1 MNEACGAFEKSS
13 AGTADSPELRRLTE
27 ENFRSAFEARAAQV
41 DRMMMWLLA
50 AEWLGLMVVAAIV
63 APFAWS
69 GDRSGPH
76 PHLIAAVFAGPAFI
90 LPVIGIALLCPA
102 HALTR
107 HAIAVAQI
115 LVSIL
120 LIDCT
125 GGRIES
131 HFHVFGSLA
140 FLAFY
145 RDRRVLLTAS
155 AVTVADHF
163 LRGIWWPQSVYGVLT
178 VSPWRWAEHL
188 WWVLFEDFFLLIS
201 IRTSVKEACLIARN
215 AASLYLGASH
225 DVLTG
230 LANRRL
236 LRERFEAS
244 TAAHHIGKSA
254 VLFIDL
260 DRFRQ
265 ANDTLGHCMGDKLLV
280 LVAAR
285 LADVVGST
293 GTLARIGGDEFVALA
308 NRVGG
313 IEDADQLG
321 VRLLGA
327 LTSPFHVEGHEVL
340 LSASI
345 GISLFPDHGTTLAML
360 QERADRAMYIAKS
373 QGRNQCVAFSDDVC
387 RREKLARE
395 IGIDLTSAMDRDE
408 FELNFQPLV
417 RRNGRLSGFEALLR
431 WRHPKHGVV
440 SPAEFIPLAEES
452 GLIERL
458 GDWVLEE
465 ACRACRRWQNPRHAP
480 IGVAVNVSALQFEQ
494 EDYPDRALDAIAAA
508 GIDPSLLTLELTES
522 VLVANPE
529 RARAHLVR
537 IRRAGVQIAL
547 DDFGTGYSSLSY
559 LTELPADLIKL
570 DRSFLRGEMSESQA
584 VVESIVNLAHRLNLE
599 VIAEGVETRAQK
611 ESLSDLDCDQF
622 QGYYFSRPIS
632 EAEVAGLIAAR
643 TPSRAPV
650 PELAGVR
657 C

>member
-1 MNEACGAFEKSS
+1 MNDICGGA
-13 AGTADSPELRRLTE
+13 ADSPELTQLTE
-27 ENFRSAFEARAAQV
+27 ENFRSAFQARAAQV
-41 DRMMMWLLA
+41 DRMMIWLLG
-50 AEWLGLMVVAAIV
+50 AEWLGLMAVAAIV
-63 APFAWS
+63 SPFAWN
-69 GDRSGPH
+69 GGQSGPH
-76 PHLIAAVFAGPAFI
+76 PHLIAACLAGPAFI
-90 LPVIGIALLCPA
+90 LPAIAIALLCPA

-125 GGRIES
+125 GGRIET
-131 HFHVFGSLA
+131 HFHIFGSLA

-163 LRGIWWPQSVYGVLT
+163 VRGIWWPQSVYGVLT

-201 IRTSVKEACLIARN
+201 IKTSVKESCLIARN
-215 AASLYLGASH
+215 AAGLYLGASR

-230 LANRRL
+230 LANRRQ
-236 LRERFEAS
+236 LRERFEAC
-244 TAAHHIGKSA
+244 AALSDTTNCSI
-254 VLFIDL
+254 LFIDL

-265 ANDTLGHCMGDKLLV
+265 ANDTLGHSMGDKLLV

-285 LADVVGST
+285 LSDVVGST
-293 GTLARIGGDEFVALA
+293 GTLARVGGDEFVALA

-313 IEDADQLG
+313 IEEADELG
-321 VRLLGA
+321 VRLLDA
-327 LTSPFHVEGHEVL
+327 LTRPFHVEGHEVL

-345 GISLFPDHGTTLAML
+345 GISLFPEHGSTLALL

-395 IGIDLTSAMDRDE
+395 IGIDLTAAMDRDE

-417 RRNGRLSGFEALLR
+417 RRTGRLAGFEALLR
-431 WRHPKHGVV
+431 WRHPRHGII

-465 ACRACRRWQNPRHAP
+465 ACRACRRWQKPGHAP
-480 IGVAVNVSALQFEQ
+480 VGVAVNVSGLQFEQ
-494 EDYPDRALDAIAAA
+494 EDYPDRVLAATAAA

-522 VLVANPE
+522 VLVANAD
-529 RARAHLVR
+529 RARAHLNRV
-537 IRRAGVQIAL
+537 RRAGVQIAL

-570 DRSFLRGEMSESQA
+570 DRSFLRGEMTESQA
-584 VVESIVNLAHRLNLE
+584 VVESIVNLAHRLNLQ

-611 ESLSDLDCDQF
+611 DNLTDLDCDQF

-632 EAEVAGLIAAR
+632 EAEVAGLIEAR
-643 TPSRAPV
+643 SPSCPSV

-657 C
+657 